1 MFLGTSSNK
10 RLQATISDKILWEF
24 QKVCLKFYL
33 SPYTMLRIQNLA
45 WHKFYSLFLNIV
57 KGGGKERRETQS
69 CLNSSFSHNFITDC
83 LQNLQSFKCGILK
96 LFILNQVED
105 MHLNITS
112 LLYKCQ

>member
-57 KGGGKERRETQS
+57 KEGGGGGEERNT
-69 CLNSSFSHNFITDC
+69 
-83 LQNLQSFKCGILK
+83 K
-96 LFILNQVED
+96 L
-105 MHLNITS
+105 S
-112 LLYKCQ
+112 K